1 MAHDPYYELVPQP
14 KDAPFDAAK
23 TALLIID
30 LQYLD
35 AHKDGWMGRLCRDQ
49 GKPSHLNERWDFVN
63 EILPGVRKLQDACRA
78 GGVELIHI
86 RVKYLTPDCRDGQ
99 RSLQQEA
106 KARYSS
112 PKDDEFLPEIAPMG
126 DELTINKTSA
136 GTFNSTPIDQVLRN
150 MGIDRLWGHWYRH
163 RRVRGDD
170 STRCC
175 RPRFLCDTCARCLR
189 LFDTGSACRRLA
201 THVGRRINQTAYGR
215 GAFCADRRGKDTN
228 HRLTHGVKVGIHSC
242 QPRTKLE
249 VQRRPRDFEF

>member
-126 DELTINKTSA
+126 DELIINKTSA

-150 MGIDRLWGHWYRH
+150 MGIDRLWVTGIVTEGCVEMTARDAAD
-163 RRVRGDD
+163 RGFYVTLVPDACAS
-170 STRCC
+170 STRVAHADALQ
-175 RPRFLCDTCARCLR
+175 RMSDGGLIKLR
-189 LFDTGSACRRLA
+189 TVEELSAQIDA
-201 THVGRRINQTAYGR
+201 AKT
-215 GAFCADRRGKDTN
+215 
-228 HRLTHGVKVGIHSC
+228 LTIA
-242 QPRTKLE
+242 
-249 VQRRPRDFEF
+249 